1 MTISR
6 KEFYSLILILFLVLF
21 LPVVIY
27 FLGARKDIR
36 PKAVLAGAANFRLN
50 ADTTSVSVGQ
60 RVNVLVSTQIT
71 DTNVRVSG
79 ADFTLLYDRDKL
91 NLVSLNPVLGNNFT
105 ETVLIDDQNLPYIG
119 EGDVFSYLRLSVVAK
134 KNAADLAGG
143 TVSLANV
150 TFEAKNGGQGIIKF
164 PNENSEMQVV
174 GIIL

>member
-79 ADFTLLYDRDKL
+79 ADFTLFL
-91 NLVSLNPVLGNNFT
+91 T
-105 ETVLIDDQNLPYIG
+105 
-119 EGDVFSYLRLSVVAK
+119 
-134 KNAADLAGG
+134 
-143 TVSLANV
+143 
-150 TFEAKNGGQGIIKF
+150 GI
-164 PNENSEMQVV
+164 S
-174 GIIL
+174 